1 MPLRFLQRIRE
12 SINIRIYGSKNR
24 VIQVMRLLRLVVAI
38 GMSGFLIYFHGYPQ
52 TAAGIAFNIFLIK
65 AGFSFFIFSFL
76 LRIFFEFEPA
86 KFIRQNWLEG
96 TILLVLLA
104 DGLVGLFSRQ
114 DIFSRLFSQ
123 SLDFFLFLQLVLIS
137 VVFIELGKASQRLGM
152 LKIKPAIM
160 FFFSFLILIAV
171 GTGLLLMPEMV
182 NVPGSIRFE
191 DALFTSV
198 SASCV
203 TGLTVLDTATTFT
216 MKGKAVIMILFQ
228 LGGLNI
234 ISFAAFFGA
243 FMRKGVGIRANSM
256 IKDFMSYDS
265 LSSTQSMLKK
275 VIGFTLLIELTGML
289 MVYLSWSPEVVF
301 ASEAD
306 RIFTS
311 AFHAISAFNNAG
323 FSTFSAGMAEQGVQQ
338 SLVTHVVLGIL
349 IFLGGIG
356 VPVLNDW
363 LDPGMMRKRMFQP
376 WRRLQVSSRLARY
389 TSLILILVGAGLFYL
404 MEMRNPAQYAEGG
417 LRNMNGFSQ
426 LIHAMFQSISSR
438 TAGFNT
444 LNFGLMA
451 NSTLLLFIFLMFV
464 GASPGGTGGGIKT
477 TTIALIFLSALA
489 TIRGKKYVEIFRNT
503 ISNELLYKA
512 FSIFLFTLSGV
523 FIGTVALSITDPHI
537 NFLYLAFEEV
547 SAFSTTGLS
556 TGITAQLSLGG
567 KIILMISMLVG
578 RVGVL
583 TVAFAVSRKAMT
595 NNYKYPDAYVMLG

>member
-1 MPLRFLQRIRE
+1 
-12 SINIRIYGSKNR
+12 
-24 VIQVMRLLRLVVAI
+24 
-38 GMSGFLIYFHGYPQ
+38 
-52 TAAGIAFNIFLIK
+52 
-65 AGFSFFIFSFL
+65 
-76 LRIFFEFEPA
+76 
-86 KFIRQNWLEG
+86 
-96 TILLVLLA
+96 
-104 DGLVGLFSRQ
+104 
-114 DIFSRLFSQ
+114 
-123 SLDFFLFLQLVLIS
+123 
-137 VVFIELGKASQRLGM
+137 
-152 LKIKPAIM
+152 
-160 FFFSFLILIAV
+160 
-171 GTGLLLMPEMV
+171 
-182 NVPGSIRFE
+182 
-191 DALFTSV
+191 
-198 SASCV
+198 
-203 TGLTVLDTATTFT
+203 
-216 MKGKAVIMILFQ
+216 
-228 LGGLNI
+228 
-234 ISFAAFFGA
+234 
-243 FMRKGVGIRANSM
+243 
-256 IKDFMSYDS
+256 
-265 LSSTQSMLKK
+265 
-275 VIGFTLLIELTGML
+275 
-289 MVYLSWSPEVVF
+289 VVF

-376 WRRLQVSSRLARY
+376 WRRLQVSSRLAMY

>member
-1 MPLRFLQRIRE
+1 MPIRLFQRVRE

-24 VIQVMRLLRLVVAI
+24 VIQVLRLLRLLVAF
-38 GMSGFLIYFHGYPQ
+38 GMTGFLLYFHGYPQ

-65 AGFSFFIFSFL
+65 AGFLFFIFSFL
-76 LRIFFEFEPA
+76 LRTFFEFEPG
-86 KFIRQNWLEG
+86 KFIRQNWFEG
-96 TILLVLLA
+96 TILLILFINGMA
-104 DGLVGLFSRQ
+104 GLISGQDVFSRW
-114 DIFSRLFSQ
+114 FSHP
-123 SLDFFLFLQLVLIS
+123 LDFFLFLQLVLIS
-137 VVFIELGKASQRLGM
+137 IVFIELGKASQRLGM
-152 LKIKPAIM
+152 LKIKPAIL
-160 FFFSFLILIAV
+160 FFISFIFLIAI

-182 NVPGSIRFE
+182 NVPGSIKFE

-203 TGLTVLDTATTFT
+203 TGLTVLNTATTFT
-216 MKGKAVIMILFQ
+216 IKGKMVIMILFQ

-275 VIGFTLLIELTGML
+275 VIGFTLFIELVGML
-289 MVYLSWSPEVVF
+289 LVYLSWSPEVVF
-301 ASEAD
+301 TSEGD
-306 RIFTS
+306 RIFAS
-311 AFHAISAFNNAG
+311 VFHAISAFNNAG
-323 FSTFSAGMAEQGVQQ
+323 FSTFSNGLLEPGVQE
-338 SLVTHVVLGIL
+338 SLVTHVVLGAL

-363 LDPGMMRKRMFQP
+363 LDPGMMRRRMSQP
-376 WRRLQVSSRLARY
+376 WRRLQLSSRLALY
-389 TSLILILVGAGLFYL
+389 SSIILLVLGALLFYL
-404 MEMRNPAQYAEGG
+404 MEMRNPSQLAEGG
-417 LRNMNGFSQ
+417 IRNMNWFSQ
-426 LIHAMFQSISSR
+426 LIHALFQSVSSR

-444 LNFGLMA
+444 VNFGILA
-451 NSTLLLFIFLMFV
+451 NSTILLYIFLMFV

-477 TTIALIFLSALA
+477 TTISLIFLSAIS
-489 TIRGKKYVEIFRNT
+489 TIRGKKYVEVFKNT
-503 ISNELLYKA
+503 ISTELLYKA
-512 FSIFLFTLSGV
+512 FSIFLFTLSGI

-556 TGITAQLSLGG
+556 IGITPQLSMGG
-567 KIILMISMLVG
+567 KIVLMISMLVG

-583 TVAFAVSRKAMT
+583 TVAFAVSRKATT